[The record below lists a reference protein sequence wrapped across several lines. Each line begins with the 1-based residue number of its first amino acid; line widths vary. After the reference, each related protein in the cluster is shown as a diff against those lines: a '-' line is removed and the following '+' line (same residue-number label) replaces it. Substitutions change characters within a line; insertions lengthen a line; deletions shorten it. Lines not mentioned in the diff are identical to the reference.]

1 MIFLR
6 PRRPRRHAGAFT
18 TSVDERT
25 PVQFFISYEVFCR
38 RLKVIWT
45 HPAEVCFVLEP
56 ERTGFIVEL
65 RTTFSSIFLLFLVN
79 G

>member
-1 MIFLR
+1 M
-6 PRRPRRHAGAFT
+6 
-18 TSVDERT
+18 
-25 PVQFFISYEVFCR
+25 SYEVFCR

-65 RTTFSSIFLLFLVN
+65 RTTFSSLFLLFLVN